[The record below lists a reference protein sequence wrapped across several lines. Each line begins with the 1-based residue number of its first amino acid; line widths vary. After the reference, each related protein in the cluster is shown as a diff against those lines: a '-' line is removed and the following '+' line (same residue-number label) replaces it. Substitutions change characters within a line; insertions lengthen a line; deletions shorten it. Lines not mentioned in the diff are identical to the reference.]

1 MLAGQADGWRLGW
14 GVLATKGMASW
25 MGAWPTAADTADRHG
40 MAAANSQALPMS
52 TTTRKGGEPCS
63 ACSSLLPA
71 ATADIVAVLAAMTL
85 AHAS

>member
-1 MLAGQADGWRLGW
+1 MLAGDADGWRLGW
-14 GVLATKGMASW
+14 GVLVTKGMASW
-25 MGAWPTAADTADRHG
+25 MGAWPTAGDTADRYG
-40 MAAANSQALPMS
+40 MAAANSQALPLS
-52 TTTRKGGEPCS
+52 TTQKGGEPCT